1 MNRLVVFIA
10 QGFGSGWS
18 PKAPGTAGSVVGVA
32 WFYLL
37 LLTGSWTWFAFGIC
51 LGIAASIR
59 ICGWAEKILKQ
70 HDPGSVV
77 LDEIVAVPLA
87 YVGWILVTASRN
99 EWRFPAASE
108 IFGTTTMGWLVAGFI
123 LFRLF
128 DIWKPWPIRQVQR
141 LPGGWGVTADD
152 ILAGLWAG
160 IGLAA
165 AAALA

>member
-1 MNRLVVFIA
+1 VNRLVVFIA

-18 PKAPGTAGSVVGVA
+18 PKGPGTVGSVVGVG

-37 LLTGSWTWFAFGIC
+37 LLPGSWALFFIGLL
-51 LGIAASIR
+51 LGITASIW

-87 YVGWILVTASRN
+87 YTGWLLIGAAKSS
-99 EWRFPAASE
+99 WRFPNASE
-108 IFGTTTMGWLVAGFI
+108 FFGVGTIGWLVAGFI

-128 DIWKPWPIRQVQR
+128 DIWKPWPIRQIQHLR
-141 LPGGWGVTADD
+141 GGWGITADD

-160 IGLAA
+160 IGLALA
-165 AAALA
+165 AAFV